1 MLKKVTSL
9 NENVTLSSGIQD
21 VWNTF
26 LLNPKKPQT
35 SEEARIRY
43 FPPSQDF
50 SRFIFFIYLLF
61 IYICVYSKAPMNSS
75 SFYSLWKCFLW
86 FWMNICAIHLCE
98 FTITTILHYQWS
110 RAIFIK
116 VIGYSFFCVF
126 LHWQIFLL
134 RFPSLANLSTLL
146 RRHTCEIRI
155 HVNATHKS
163 L

>member
-50 SRFIFFIYLLF
+50 SRFIFFIY
-61 IYICVYSKAPMNSS
+61 ISICVYSKAPMNSS